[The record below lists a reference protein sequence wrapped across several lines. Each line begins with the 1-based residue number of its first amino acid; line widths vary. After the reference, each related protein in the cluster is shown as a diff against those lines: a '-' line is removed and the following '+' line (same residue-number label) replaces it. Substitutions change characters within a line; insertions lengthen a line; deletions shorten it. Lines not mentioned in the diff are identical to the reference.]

1 MHLNTIK
8 INNNKINLV
17 FDYKYEKKKK
27 KNINRTKSPESDTA
41 KYLTNP
47 IYKNNPESQSQ
58 SKKQLIM
65 F

>member
-1 MHLNTIK
+1 MHSNIIK

-17 FDYKYEKKKK
+17 FDYKYEKKK

-47 IYKNNPESQSQ
+47 I
-58 SKKQLIM
+58 
-65 F
+65 